1 MILVI
6 LVILR
11 YLSDDT
17 CRRGEFSQWSS
28 CSRECG
34 GGRQWRVVGGSSM
47 LEQACNTQPC
57 EGEWSCW
64 SVWSMCDGGRRSRDR
79 GCDTEAGGS
88 AVCSGGQS
96 REEEDCGW
104 SGVLSL
110 YLYFMRSCSLY
121 FFSGWSECSEATGLQ
136 TRHGEAGDTQS
147 RACREEARPVAE
159 AGASL
164 NMVVGAAVIGFM
176 LGSLVGAGL
185 VYYYF
190 KVKKHGGLHPP
201 NYISAKN
208 QNLYVSLPMLE
219 QSKHKQVSSNHSD
232 YSGTLRS
239 NSGTMRSNK
248 TQGSSTYRYST
259 VQHSTGVPCTEPVLQ
274 DGGLRDGDHQEVA
287 LQAGLQPHQQPG
299 HPGRP
304 GVRQFV
310 YLRVVIV
317 IYSELH

>member
-1 MILVI
+1 
-6 LVILR
+6 
-11 YLSDDT
+11 
-17 CRRGEFSQWSS
+17 
-28 CSRECG
+28 
-34 GGRQWRVVGGSSM
+34 VVGGSSM

-64 SVWSMCDGGRRSRDR
+64 SAWSMCDGGRRSRDR

-104 SGVLSL
+104 
-110 YLYFMRSCSLY
+110 
-121 FFSGWSECSEATGLQ
+121 SGWSECSEATGLQ

-248 TQGSSTYRYST
+248 TQGSSTYRTGDYETATIKRS
-259 VQHSTGVPCTEPVLQ
+259 HSR
-274 DGGLRDGDHQEVA
+274 RDSS
-287 LQAGLQPHQQPG
+287 LINSPG
-299 HPGRP
+299 IRADLESDNL
-304 GVRQFV
+304 FT
-310 YLRVVIV
+310 
-317 IYSELH
+317 